1 MPLKLR
7 LRLAKLDVDRL
18 LYRGRVVLVI
28 GGGGGSSRMN
38 SGSVSSASG
47 SSFNIRC
54 TAGGTASR
62 MNSGSDSNVSG
73 SFSLPLSC
81 ILEGSLDGVGVSLEG
96 GETVGAGW
104 PKLSTATGCERVFP
118 LDDGSLG
125 RTASGV
131 AVGLVDEFEA

>member
-1 MPLKLR
+1 MNGHEYSDYTALT
-7 LRLAKLDVDRL
+7 VT
-18 LYRGRVVLVI
+18 RGR
-28 GGGGGSSRMN
+28 GR
-38 SGSVSSASG
+38 
-47 SSFNIRC
+47 
-54 TAGGTASR
+54 
-62 MNSGSDSNVSG
+62 

-81 ILEGSLDGVGVSLEG
+81 ILEGSLDGVGVSPKG

-104 PKLSTATGCERVFP
+104 PKLSTATGSERVFP